1 MGLSD
6 LLEGCLDFSNS
17 ITLKVLNLLECGPND
32 SESLW
37 INSSG
42 GQQLVDLGIF
52 GLKTLL
58 DCLMLLLEDKVPDTC
73 LLMDL
78 ISQSMELVKELLF
91 FFLLIFELL
100 KSNFKLPLDFFRSAV
115 EVRDLRLSIS

>member
-17 ITLKVLNLLECGPND
+17 ITLKVLNLLERGPND

-78 ISQSMELVKELLF
+78 ISQSMELVKELLL

>member
-17 ITLKVLNLLECGPND
+17 ITLKVLNLLERGPND

-42 GQQLVDLGIF
+42 GKQLVDLGIF

-73 LLMDL
+73 LLMDF
-78 ISQSMELVKELLF
+78 ISQSVELVKELLF

>member
-42 GQQLVDLGIF
+42 GKQLVDLGIF

-78 ISQSMELVKELLF
+78 ISQSMELVKELLL

>member
-17 ITLKVLNLLECGPND
+17 ITLKVLNLLERGPND

-78 ISQSMELVKELLF
+78 ISQSMELVKELLL

-115 EVRDLRLSIS
+115 EVGDLRLSIS

>member
-42 GQQLVDLGIF
+42 GKQLVDLGIF

-73 LLMDL
+73 LLMDF
-78 ISQSMELVKELLF
+78 ISQSVELVKELLL

>member
-17 ITLKVLNLLECGPND
+17 ITLKVLNLLERGPND

-73 LLMDL
+73 LLMDF
-78 ISQSMELVKELLF
+78 ISQSMELVKELLL

>member
-6 LLEGCLDFSNS
+6 LLERCLDFSNS

-42 GQQLVDLGIF
+42 GKQLVDLGIF

-78 ISQSMELVKELLF
+78 ISQSMELVKELLL

>member
-42 GQQLVDLGIF
+42 GKQLVDLGIF

-73 LLMDL
+73 LLMDF
-78 ISQSMELVKELLF
+78 ISQSMELVKELLL

>member
-17 ITLKVLNLLECGPND
+17 ITLKVLNLLERGPND

-42 GQQLVDLGIF
+42 GKQLVDLGIF

-78 ISQSMELVKELLF
+78 ISQSMELVKELLL

>member
-78 ISQSMELVKELLF
+78 ISQSMELVKELLL